1 MASSD
6 WWRGSPCFCGFA
18 ATFSL
23 PPKKAPHFQK
33 LGQSAPAVALARL
46 EFIACQALSTWPLC
60 SRRLIVGQCG
70 LRSEIYGAH
79 SMRRG
84 LCGRQ
89 LRLGYEDADG
99 LCSLEQTSSLPR
111 KSYVLSC
118 VFKMSLQG
126 GNLAKLDFIF
136 SVHMC
141 AISESISV
149 MRMLAEQA
157 EKNVALALKEADE
170 QGAVKEHEHEEEAY
184 DQYGESYM
192 RQRTFYSCGSSVGY
206 DYDEV
211 LMTYKF
217 MITQLTRRSALL
229 TMFGL
234 FEHRM
239 SQCLGFMLELTGFE
253 GKLKG
258 MGPIEKAH
266 SMLKKIIGGEGIA
279 DLDHL
284 TVIRNVMAH
293 SDGTAKG
300 YRVTSTR
307 KGSKSFSEK
316 RMLSAL
322 RKTKG
327 VSVNIFDGVL
337 MDEIFLEYAVCEF
350 QRYVNQMEAAVQ
362 RYQAKHRSDSSKS
375 RRKGWLRKM
384 VEHWVVKIFA

>member
-1 MASSD
+1 M
-6 WWRGSPCFCGFA
+6 
-18 ATFSL
+18 
-23 PPKKAPHFQK
+23 
-33 LGQSAPAVALARL
+33 VLARL
-46 EFIACQALSTWPLC
+46 EFMACQALPTWPLC
-60 SRRLIVGQCG
+60 LGRLIVGQCG

-111 KSYVLSC
+111 KSCVLSC
-118 VFKMSLQG
+118 VFKISLQG

-157 EKNVALALKEADE
+157 EKNVVLALKEADE

-184 DQYGESYM
+184 DQYGESYV

-211 LMTYKF
+211 LMTHKF
-217 MITQLTRRSALL
+217 MITQLTRRSAFL

-266 SMLKKIIGGEGIA
+266 SMLKKVIGGKGIA

-307 KGSKSFSEK
+307 KGRKNSSEK

-327 VSVNIFDGVL
+327 ISVNIFDGVL
-337 MDEIFLEYAVCEF
+337 MDEVFLEYAVCEF
-350 QRYVNQMEAAVQ
+350 HRYVNEMEAAVQ
-362 RYQAKHRSDSSKS
+362 MYHAENECASSKIQ
-375 RRKGWLRKM
+375 RKGWIRKI
-384 VEHWVVKIFA
+384 VELWFFRMFA